1 MEKFQGLKKRVGNII
16 INKYLFFKNMID
28 PIADML
34 TRIRNAVLVNK
45 TEVIIPL
52 SKVKFEVGKIL
63 EREGFIKRIEKIDES
78 DKKRPFLRIILKYKD
93 KAPVVREIT
102 RISKPGLRIYRGY
115 KEMPKIL
122 PSLGILI
129 VSTSRGLMTNT
140 EAKQQKV
147 GGEVICEI
155 S

>member
-1 MEKFQGLKKRVGNII
+1 
-16 INKYLFFKNMID
+16 MID

-45 TEVIIPL
+45 TEVIIPF

-63 EREGFIKRIEKIDES
+63 NREGFIERIEKTDEF

-93 KAPVVREIT
+93 KSPVVREIT
-102 RISKPGLRIYRGY
+102 RISKPGRRIYQGY
-115 KEMPKIL
+115 KEIPKIL

>member
-1 MEKFQGLKKRVGNII
+1 
-16 INKYLFFKNMID
+16 MID

-45 TEVIIPL
+45 TDVIIPL

-93 KAPVVREIT
+93 KDPVVREIT
-102 RISKPGLRIYRGY
+102 RISKPGRRIYQGY